1 MAALGDDP
9 KTPAKKVKTGENE
22 KLKHVPLHR
31 TGKLVLTMDI
41 VTLTMEKLETMIKLV
56 GSTVVTHRPT
66 SISLEANSEEEATQS
81 TPRPRNSIL
90 DDDDDY
96 YQTPVALMPAVT

>member
-9 KTPAKKVKTGENE
+9 KTPAKKVKTGANE

-31 TGKLVLTMDI
+31 TGKLVLTM
-41 VTLTMEKLETMIKLV
+41 EKLETIIKLV

-66 SISLEANSEEEATQS
+66 SISLEVNSEEEATQS